1 MRRRGSRKTEQG
13 DGVYYGVAITKRD
26 QDMVDAGWHKFWTSR
41 GKPPP
46 PVDGRSVQKNDLT
59 KNVNGVK
66 ELDNEERHAWDD
78 S

>member
-1 MRRRGSRKTEQG
+1 LKPRVRRRTEQG

-46 PVDGRSVQKNDLT
+46 PVDGRLVEKNDLT
-59 KNVNGVK
+59 KSGNGVK